1 MRYRWVVA
9 VLVVT
14 AFAGAVWTYQHVLQK
29 EFIGSAEEEDFT
41 VYVELP
47 TGAKLAISDEA
58 VAKIEQLLGTIP
70 EVKNVS
76 ARVEPWSSKVYVKL
90 VPLSER
96 RRSTKEVIEALRPQ
110 VEEIERQ
117 FREAFVYFEE
127 QQEVETNEVILE
139 VYGHDYEILNQ
150 LAVELLKRMQ
160 AVPGLTD
167 LKIRWRRGRPEW
179 QVKVDKQRAAAF
191 GLSVEEIANVLH
203 AQMRGLR
210 ATLYH
215 TESKE
220 IEVITRLEEEDRATL
235 KQLARLP
242 LVLPNQQTVRLEQV
256 ATLTPGVGPSKIWRK
271 NKQRMI
277 QVSAN
282 RGRYPFGTAAQKVY
296 QAVKDMPFPKEYYWR
311 FGENYWRMLENQ
323 REMTL
328 ALGLT
333 LVLIY
338 LVLASLFESYSQPW
352 IILTTVPLGA
362 IGVVGALWVA
372 KQAVNIGALMGA
384 IMLGGIVVNNAIILI
399 DGANRLQ
406 RAAGYHLSRALL
418 AAGTDRLR
426 PICMTTLTTILGL
439 LPMALSRTEES
450 TLWTPLAITVIGGLT
465 LSTVFTLLVV
475 PAVTLAFRDVGL
487 VTAFTRQLPIR
498 LWKPHTVSSS

>member
-1 MRYRWVVA
+1 
-9 VLVVT
+9 
-14 AFAGAVWTYQHVLQK
+14 
-29 EFIGSAEEEDFT
+29 
-41 VYVELP
+41 
-47 TGAKLAISDEA
+47 
-58 VAKIEQLLGTIP
+58 
-70 EVKNVS
+70 
-76 ARVEPWSSKVYVKL
+76 
-90 VPLSER
+90 
-96 RRSTKEVIEALRPQ
+96 
-110 VEEIERQ
+110 
-117 FREAFVYFEE
+117 
-127 QQEVETNEVILE
+127 
-139 VYGHDYEILNQ
+139 
-150 LAVELLKRMQ
+150 
-160 AVPGLTD
+160 
-167 LKIRWRRGRPEW
+167 
-179 QVKVDKQRAAAF
+179 
-191 GLSVEEIANVLH
+191 
-203 AQMRGLR
+203 
-210 ATLYH
+210 
-215 TESKE
+215 
-220 IEVITRLEEEDRATL
+220 
-235 KQLARLP
+235 
-242 LVLPNQQTVRLEQV
+242 
-256 ATLTPGVGPSKIWRK
+256 
-271 NKQRMI
+271 
-277 QVSAN
+277 
-282 RGRYPFGTAAQKVY
+282 
-296 QAVKDMPFPKEYYWR
+296 
-311 FGENYWRMLENQ
+311 
-323 REMTL
+323 MTL